1 MEEKRVVVTG
11 LGAVTPIG
19 NDVRTYWESLI
30 AGKSGVAQ
38 ITCFDASSFDCR
50 IAAEVKNFN
59 PEDHFDKKEVR
70 RVERFGQFA
79 IVSSRQA
86 IADSGIKLDQ
96 VDRDKFGVIIGVG
109 IGAIGLIEEQN
120 IVLFQKGPGRVTP
133 LLIPKMIPNMAA
145 GMVAIDMGLKG
156 PNSCTVTA
164 CASGTNAIGDA
175 FRIIQRG
182 EAVCMLTGGAESTIT
197 KLSLAGFDNMHAITR
212 RNDAP
217 EKASRPF
224 DKNRDGFVMGEGSG
238 ILLIEELEHA
248 LRRGAR
254 IYCEIVGYGLSCDA
268 YHVTAPDPTGDGAA
282 RAMLATVR
290 DAGVPVTAVD
300 YVNAHG
306 TSTPLNDKMETD
318 AIKKGFGDHAYKMAI
333 SSNKSMIGHL
343 LGGAGGVEAIATALT
358 IYEGIIP
365 PTINY
370 ETPDPECDLDYVP
383 NTARKAQVNIAIS
396 NSLGFGGHNAV
407 IALKRYTG

>member
-70 RVERFGQFA
+70 RVERFCQFA
-79 IVSSRQA
+79 VVSSRQA

-109 IGAIGLIEEQN
+109 IGAISLIEEQT

-175 FRIIQRG
+175 F
-182 EAVCMLTGGAESTIT
+182 
-197 KLSLAGFDNMHAITR
+197 
-212 RNDAP
+212 
-217 EKASRPF
+217 
-224 DKNRDGFVMGEGSG
+224 
-238 ILLIEELEHA
+238 
-248 LRRGAR
+248 
-254 IYCEIVGYGLSCDA
+254 
-268 YHVTAPDPTGDGAA
+268 
-282 RAMLATVR
+282 
-290 DAGVPVTAVD
+290 
-300 YVNAHG
+300 
-306 TSTPLNDKMETD
+306 
-318 AIKKGFGDHAYKMAI
+318 
-333 SSNKSMIGHL
+333 
-343 LGGAGGVEAIATALT
+343 
-358 IYEGIIP
+358 
-365 PTINY
+365 
-370 ETPDPECDLDYVP
+370 
-383 NTARKAQVNIAIS
+383 
-396 NSLGFGGHNAV
+396 
-407 IALKRYTG
+407 